1 MVMPDQDD
9 LIYLNGISGAGAGYL
24 VEPFTVDQLRDR
36 ARQLSKEERFS
47 SEDHLGSL
55 QEKGDPASAAFGIPA
70 DATPED
76 LESTGWGMIFPA
88 TADPQQVDAILEA
101 MDELVKLRKGQAK
114 GRYFCFRDGDG
125 YRPEETADA
134 FVSRHGGQPG
144 TPDVDKVP
152 YYLLIVADPQSIPF
166 HFQYEL
172 DVQYGVGRIYFETLD
187 EYAQYARSVL
197 LCETPGKVQ
206 REPRS
211 VFFSVANGVPD
222 NKYVDP
228 NATDLDPDVIAK
240 LDKATRLS
248 AQSLVPPIV
257 SYVQKRQ
264 EKLGWQ
270 APELVEPLQATKA
283 NLSSYLG
290 GAKTP
295 ALLFTASHGV
305 GWPYGHEYQYPFQGA
320 LVTQDWPGPTY
331 RSTPT
336 RDMYFGAEDVDS
348 SASLLGMVA
357 IFFACFGGG
366 TPYWD
371 DYAVAQDKQRAAL
384 AHRAFL
390 AALPRRLLGHPRGG
404 ALAVIAHVERAWGY
418 SFKWQGTAAEPS
430 SFQNMLFQIM
440 KGIPVGFAT
449 EHMNLRYAQFAT
461 MLSHDFEEAKF
472 NAKYDSRKLST
483 DWLASNDAR
492 GYALI
497 GDPAVHL
504 PVAKAGE
511 GSPPPAIKAVEHKS
525 GTLPVVLAL
534 DLVSPQELPEVQKE
548 IAEQKEPPAFT
559 TEAEKPGVGQA
570 TAQPAQGGQ
579 APPVQQPVNSGG
591 TGTVSSTPTA
601 APFATPMAGLAFA
614 LQAYSGE
621 GQVSFA
627 VGGEEGVA
635 FTILDDAKN
644 MVKDVVVNLNSALQ
658 NLSKRL
664 LEATNEALMLEI
676 TTSLVEDLDSFDP
689 LKPGAQKPAARF
701 KTTISAT
708 GDIQAYLPN
717 RPGAIDDVLLDLHK
731 DMVEQAMLNRMETV
745 KAIGELVASLFNPAK

>member
-1 MVMPDQDD
+1 M
-9 LIYLNGISGAGAGYL
+9 
-24 VEPFTVDQLRDR
+24 RDR
-36 ARQLSKEERFS
+36 ARKLAKEERFS
-47 SEDHLGSL
+47 SDDHLSDL
-55 QEKGDPASAAFGIPA
+55 QQKGDPSGATFALPA

-88 TADPQQVDAILEA
+88 TADPKQVDAILEA
-101 MDELVKLRKGQAK
+101 LDDLVKLRKSQA
-114 GRYFCFRDGDG
+114 GARFFCFRDGDG
-125 YRPEETADA
+125 YRPEESADA

-172 DVQYGVGRIYFETLD
+172 DVQYGVGRIYFETRD

-197 LCETPGKVQ
+197 TCETPGKVNLA
-206 REPRS
+206 PRS

-228 NATDLDPDVIAK
+228 NATDLDAEVLAK

-248 AQSLVPPIV
+248 ATALVPPIFK
-257 SYVQKRQ
+257 YVQARQ
-264 EKLGWQ
+264 EKLGWE
-270 APELVEPLQATKA
+270 APELVQPLQATKS
-283 NLSSYLG
+283 NLAEYLG
-290 GAKTP
+290 GSKTP

-305 GWPYGHEYQYPFQGA
+305 GWPYAHEFQYPFQGA
-320 LVTQDWPGPTY
+320 LVTQDWPGPTFK
-331 RSTPT
+331 STPT

-348 SASLLGMVA
+348 SASLLGTVA
-357 IFFACFGGG
+357 VLFACFGGG

-371 DYAVAQDKQRAAL
+371 DFAVAQNKQRAAL

-390 AALPRRLLGHPRGG
+390 AALPRRLLSLPRGG

-418 SFKWQGTAAEPS
+418 SFKWQGTAAEPT

-461 MLSHDFEEAKF
+461 MLSRDFEEAKF
-472 NAKYDSRKLST
+472 NANYDSRKLST
-483 DWLASNDAR
+483 NWMAANNAR

-497 GDPAVHL
+497 GDPAVRL
-504 PVAKAGE
+504 PFGKAGE
-511 GSPPPAIKAVEHKS
+511 GGKRPEIKKVEHKPGS
-525 GTLPVVLAL
+525 FPVVLAL
-534 DLVSPQELPEVQKE
+534 DLVSPQELPEVEKE
-548 IAEQKEPPAFT
+548 IAGQKEAAAFSAGAAESEMGEAPPSP
-559 TEAEKPGVGQA
+559 EGNP
-570 TAQPAQGGQ
+570 
-579 APPVQQPVNSGG
+579 APPVQQPVKPEKPPAGS
-591 TGTVSSTPTA
+591 PAPA
-601 APFATPMAGLAFA
+601 ATPFASPMDGLAFA
-614 LQAYSGE
+614 LQAYTGE

-627 VGGEEGVA
+627 MGGEEGMA
-635 FTILDDAKN
+635 FNILDDAKN

-664 LEATNEALMLEI
+664 LEATNEALTLEI

-689 LKPGAQKPAARF
+689 HKPGEQKAAARF

-717 RPGAIDDVLLDLHK
+717 RPGALDEVLRDLHK